1 MSIYGRSRLL
11 AALPFTLAATLAGPG
26 QADAVAD
33 FYKGRNVEIY
43 VGAGAGGG
51 YGLYTRVL
59 AEFLPKH
66 LPGHPTFTP
75 KFMSGSAGVKMANYF
90 YNVAPKDGSALG
102 VPLSSIGTSEAT
114 GRKGVK
120 YESAKIHWLGRMV
133 DIVTVATIKRDLGIK
148 SVDEARGKVII
159 AGVTRPGST
168 THMPFAIM
176 NWALGTKFKI
186 VSGYKGSAGP
196 ALAYEK
202 GEVQAVAAPWVTLRA
217 RRPHLLKDVQLV
229 QVALA
234 KDPQGMDVPLMIDLV
249 KDPAKKAA
257 IHFLSAQASI
267 GRSLTAPPGV
277 PHDRLNAIAKAFEAT
292 MNDPDFQAMAKKRK
306 MDLNFLAWKPLQAM
320 VMEHLHTPADIVKM
334 AKKAAGM
341 K

>member
-1 MSIYGRSRLL
+1 MSNHGYSRLL
-11 AALPFTLAATLAGPG
+11 AALPFAVAATLAVPA

-33 FYKGRNVEIY
+33 FYKGKNVEIY

-59 AEFLPKH
+59 AEFLSRH
-66 LPGHPTFTP
+66 VPGQPTFTP

-90 YNVAPKDGSALG
+90 YNVAPKNGSALG
-102 VPLSSIGTSEAT
+102 MPLSSIATSEAT
-114 GRKGVK
+114 GRKGIK
-120 YESAKIHWLGRMV
+120 YKSDKINWLGRMV
-133 DIVTVATIKRDLGIK
+133 DIVTVATVKRDLGVK
-148 SVDEARGKVII
+148 SVDDARGKEIV

-196 ALAYEK
+196 ALAYDK

-217 RRPHLLKDVQLV
+217 RRPHLLNDVQLV

-234 KDPQGMDVPLMIDLV
+234 KDPQGMNVPLMIDLV
-249 KDPAKKAA
+249 NDPAKKAA
-257 IHFLSAQASI
+257 VRFLSAQASI

-277 PHDRLNAIAKAFEAT
+277 PHERLDAIAKGFAAT
-292 MNDPDFQAMAKKRK
+292 MRDPAFLATAKKRK
-306 MDLNFLAWKPLQAM
+306 MDLNFLAWKPLQEM
-320 VMEHLHTPADIVKM
+320 VEEHLHTPADIVKV